1 MLRSAL
7 CSGGRFCLI
16 EALTIYQE
24 SIMTAENN
32 PTPEVQDE
40 IKNVVNVSDAG
51 PCKKKIEIE
60 IPEQKVRE
68 FLDKKYQDLR
78 KEAVVPGFRKGRAPM
93 RLLEKRFGTDVSKQ
107 SKLEL
112 IVQAADSA
120 IKDSKLDTLGDPE
133 IDHEKIELPA
143 SGSMKFEF
151 EVEIRPEFELPE
163 LDGIPVEKP
172 KIEVT
177 EAAVD
182 AELAN
187 LRKRAG
193 VWTPKEKSVEL
204 DDQVVADAVLVT
216 EGRPEHDKR
225 DNIEIYVRKTGFVA
239 GIPVED
245 LDQLLKGAKHGDTR
259 KTTVEIPATFYNEDY
274 RGKKVDV
281 EITVKEVKVLE
292 PAELNEEFLQR
303 YGAKD
308 ENDLKDMIREQMSQQ
323 AEQQARTAMSEQV
336 FAYLNDKIE
345 LDLPQAVVASQSLAI
360 LQRQY
365 SNLLM
370 RGLSRE
376 QVDEQM
382 DQLKAGSEQQAQEQL
397 KTFFIMD
404 KIAEKLEVSVTE
416 EEINSHI
423 AYVAAMRGR
432 RPERMREELARDGS
446 LSQFIVQIREQKCIE
461 KILEKAQITE
471 VEPEKVKPIKKT
483 AAKKTVK
490 KATAE
495 ETTGDDKAADER
507 KKTTAKRTKKKDE

>member
-1 MLRSAL
+1 MTTEKNPAP
-7 CSGGRFCLI
+7 
-16 EALTIYQE
+16 EAE
-24 SIMTAENN
+24 A
-32 PTPEVQDE
+32 QDE

-68 FLDKKYQDLR
+68 FLEKKYQDLR

-112 IVQAADSA
+112 IVGAADTA

-133 IDHEKIELPA
+133 IDHEKIELPT
-143 SGSMKFEF
+143 SGPMKFEF

-177 EAAVD
+177 DATVD
-182 AELAN
+182 AELAT

-193 VWTPKEKSVEL
+193 VWSPKDKAVEL
-204 DDQVVADAVLVT
+204 DDQVVGDVVLVT
-216 EGRPEHDKR
+216 EGRADHDKR
-225 DNIEIYVRKTGFVA
+225 DNIEIFVRKTGFVA

-245 LDQLLKGAKHGDTR
+245 LDQLLKDAKHGDTR
-259 KTTVEIPATFYNEDY
+259 KTTVDIPATFFNEEY

-292 PAELNEEFLQR
+292 PAELTEEFLQR

-323 AEQQARTAMSEQV
+323 AERQARSAMSEQV
-336 FAYLNDKIE
+336 FAYLTDKIE
-345 LDLPQAVVASQSLAI
+345 LDLPEAVVASQSMSI

-382 DQLKAGSEQQAQEQL
+382 DQLKAGSEQQAKDQL
-397 KTFFIMD
+397 KMFFIMD
-404 KIAEKLEVSVTE
+404 KIAEKLEVSVSE

-423 AYVAAMRGR
+423 AYVAASRGR

-446 LSQFIVQIREQKCIE
+446 LSQFIMQIREQKCVE

-471 VEPEKVKPIKKT
+471 VEPDKVKPAKKA
-483 AAKKTVK
+483 AAKKTTK
-490 KATAE
+490 KAAAE
-495 ETTGDDKAADER
+495 ESDDKDDAADER
-507 KKTTAKRTKKKDE
+507 KKTTAKRSKKKDE

>member
-1 MLRSAL
+1 MTTEKNPAP
-7 CSGGRFCLI
+7 
-16 EALTIYQE
+16 EAE
-24 SIMTAENN
+24 A
-32 PTPEVQDE
+32 QDE

-68 FLDKKYQDLR
+68 FLEKKYQDLR

-112 IVQAADSA
+112 IVGAADTA

-133 IDHEKIELPA
+133 IDHEKIELPT
-143 SGSMKFEF
+143 SGPMKFDF

-163 LDGIPVEKP
+163 LDGIAVEKP

-177 EAAVD
+177 DATVD
-182 AELAN
+182 AELAT

-193 VWTPKEKSVEL
+193 VWAPKDKAVEL
-204 DDQVVADAVLVT
+204 DDQVVGDVVLVT
-216 EGRPEHDKR
+216 EGRADHDKR
-225 DNIEIYVRKTGFVA
+225 DNIEIFVRKTGFVA

-245 LDQLLKGAKHGDTR
+245 LDQLLKDAKHGDTR
-259 KTTVEIPATFYNEDY
+259 KTTVDIPATFFNEEY

-292 PAELNEEFLQR
+292 PAELTEEFLQR

-323 AEQQARTAMSEQV
+323 AERQARSAMSEQI
-336 FAYLNDKIE
+336 FAYLTDKIE
-345 LDLPQAVVASQSLAI
+345 LDLPEAVVASQSMSI

-382 DQLKAGSEQQAQEQL
+382 DQLKAGSEQQAKDQL
-397 KTFFIMD
+397 KMFFIMD
-404 KIAEKLEVSVTE
+404 KIAEKLEVSVSE

-423 AYVAAMRGR
+423 AYVAASRGR

-446 LSQFIVQIREQKCIE
+446 LSQFIMQIREQKCVE

-471 VEPEKVKPIKKT
+471 VEPDKVKPVKKA
-483 AAKKTVK
+483 AAKKTAK
-490 KATAE
+490 KAATE
-495 ETTGDDKAADER
+495 ESDDKDDAADER

>member
-1 MLRSAL
+1 MSD
-7 CSGGRFCLI
+7 
-16 EALTIYQE
+16 E
-24 SIMTAENN
+24 SIQETGGEAEAI
-32 PTPEVQDE
+32 Q
-40 IKNVVNVSDAG
+40 NVVTISEAG
-51 PCKKKIEIE
+51 PCKKKIEVE
-60 IPEQKVRE
+60 IPEEKIRE

-93 RLLEKRFGTDVSKQ
+93 RLLEKRFGTDISKQ

-112 IVQAADSA
+112 IVGAADTA

-133 IDHEKIELPA
+133 IDHEKIELPD
-143 SGSMKFEF
+143 SGPMKFSF

-177 EAAVD
+177 DAVVD
-182 AELAN
+182 AELAE
-187 LRKRAG
+187 LRRRAG
-193 VWTPKEKSVEL
+193 VWTPQDKAVAL
-204 DDQVVADAVLVT
+204 DDQVIADVTLVT
-216 EGRPEHDKR
+216 EGKADRDKR
-225 DNIEIYVRKTGFVA
+225 DNIEMFVRKTGFVA

-245 LDQLLKGAKHGDTR
+245 LDQLMKDAKHGETR
-259 KTTVEIPATFYNEDY
+259 KTTVDIPATFYNEEY
-274 RGKKVDV
+274 RGKKVEV

-292 PAELNEEFLQR
+292 PAELNEEFLSR

-308 ENDLKDMIREQMSQQ
+308 ESDLKDMIREQMSHQS
-323 AEQQARTAMSEQV
+323 EREARTAMSEQV
-336 FAYLNDKIE
+336 FAYLRDKVE
-345 LDLPQAVVASQSLAI
+345 LELPEAVVASQSMSI

-382 DQLKAGSEQQAQEQL
+382 DQLRAGSEEQAKDQL
-397 KTFFIMD
+397 KMFFIMD
-404 KIAEKLEVSVTE
+404 KLSEKLEVSVSE

-423 AYVAAMRGR
+423 AYVAATRGR

-461 KILEKAQITE
+461 KILEKASITD
-471 VEPEKVKPIKKT
+471 VAPDKIKPVAKKT
-483 AAKKTVK
+483 TAKKAAKKV
-490 KATAE
+490 AE
-495 ETTGDDKAADER
+495 ETTEAEAEGDDER
-507 KKTTAKRTKKKDE
+507 KKTSAKRTKKQEE

>member
-1 MLRSAL
+1 
-7 CSGGRFCLI
+7 
-16 EALTIYQE
+16 
-24 SIMTAENN
+24 MTAENN